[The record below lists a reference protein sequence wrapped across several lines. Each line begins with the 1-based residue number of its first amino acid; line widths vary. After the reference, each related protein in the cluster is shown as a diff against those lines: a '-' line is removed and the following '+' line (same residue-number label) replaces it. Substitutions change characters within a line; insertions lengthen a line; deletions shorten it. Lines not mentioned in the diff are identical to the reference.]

1 MIALPN
7 IDDSINEL
15 SGDKINNIIR
25 NDAIERHIQT
35 FLVVFEY
42 SIISCVVV
50 GCEVVNDILF
60 ILLLYKNNKIIFFYL
75 YNKSNYYV

>member
-7 IDDSINEL
+7 IEESINEL

-25 NDAIERHIQT
+25 NDATARHIHI

-42 SIISCVVV
+42 SIISCVVFSCV
-50 GCEVVNDILF
+50 LVKDDDILIYNI
-60 ILLLYKNNKIIFFYL
+60 ILL
-75 YNKSNYYV
+75 

>member
-7 IDDSINEL
+7 IDESINEL

-25 NDAIERHIQT
+25 NDATARHIHI

-50 GCEVVNDILF
+50 NDI
-60 ILLLYKNNKIIFFYL
+60 IIYTIII
-75 YNKSNYYV
+75 

>member
-7 IDDSINEL
+7 IDEIINEL
-15 SGDKINNIIR
+15 SGDKTKTIINKE
-25 NDAIERHIQT
+25 AIARHIQT

-50 GCEVVNDILF
+50 SCVVVSCVVVSCVVVDDIIIYIII
-60 ILLLYKNNKIIFFYL
+60 IL
-75 YNKSNYYV
+75 

>member
-7 IDDSINEL
+7 IDESINEL
-15 SGDKINNIIR
+15 SGDKIKTIINNE
-25 NDAIERHIQT
+25 AIARHIQT

-50 GCEVVNDILF
+50 SCVVVNDIIIYIII
-60 ILLLYKNNKIIFFYL
+60 IL
-75 YNKSNYYV
+75 

>member
-7 IDDSINEL
+7 IEESINEL

-25 NDAIERHIQT
+25 NDATARHIHI

-50 GCEVVNDILF
+50 SCVVVGCVVVNDIIIYTII
-60 ILLLYKNNKIIFFYL
+60 IL
-75 YNKSNYYV
+75 

>member
-7 IDDSINEL
+7 IEESINEL

-25 NDAIERHIQT
+25 NDATARHIHI

-50 GCEVVNDILF
+50 SCVVVSCVVVNDIY
-60 ILLLYKNNKIIFFYL
+60 LYYYYIKII
-75 YNKSNYYV
+75 

>member
-7 IDDSINEL
+7 IEDSINEL

-25 NDAIERHIQT
+25 NDATARHIHI

-42 SIISCVVV
+42 SIISCVLVKY
-50 GCEVVNDILF
+50 CDDIIIYNI
-60 ILLLYKNNKIIFFYL
+60 ILL
-75 YNKSNYYV
+75 